1 VPAWR
6 ARPTVGRVTVTTDAG
21 QRELGVHSLG
31 TASALLGSQLG
42 ITAADARWRLEA
54 VAENMGMSGTELAEL
69 VLYRNTL
76 DC

>member
-1 VPAWR
+1 
-6 ARPTVGRVTVTTDAG
+6 VTVTTAGG

-31 TASALLGSQLG
+31 TASALLGGQLG

-69 VLYRNTL
+69 VLYRETVA
-76 DC
+76 D